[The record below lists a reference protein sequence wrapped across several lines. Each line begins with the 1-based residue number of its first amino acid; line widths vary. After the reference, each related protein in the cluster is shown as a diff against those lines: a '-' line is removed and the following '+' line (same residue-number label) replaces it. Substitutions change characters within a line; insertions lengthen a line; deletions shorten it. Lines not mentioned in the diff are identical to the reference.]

1 MQSLF
6 SMVKIE
12 KLPVDALNSLLEIAL
27 QKLSKYSDVSTLEE
41 ANKDLNENVY
51 KFERG
56 KNF

>member
-27 QKLSKYSDVSTLEE
+27 QKLSKYTDVSTLEE